1 MNVPIGSYF
10 AVSFVSY
17 TRRYFLLVAVK
28 ERGCTEIYVREI
40 NFEKHP
46 RVLALGG
53 LLGD

>member
-10 AVSFVSY
+10 ALSLVSY

-40 NFEKHP
+40 NFVKHP

>member
-10 AVSFVSY
+10 AVPFCRY

-28 ERGCTEIYVREI
+28 EGGCTEIYVREI
-40 NFEKHP
+40 NFEKRP